1 MKFAIASLLVLI
13 MGSSTLASPVDPWDA
28 MVLSFGSTYY
38 ERTVFAPMLSHLP
51 VYIIYTWPE
60 EPAVS
65 GFECAVEVMGA
76 SNSLL
81 STTSFPM
88 PSIDVGDKN
97 PTRQTYNFIVGY
109 SEPMVTQGLTVLAT
123 LDLFYLDTAPLALM
137 LGESNP
143 SSLDEGYPAI
153 LLPDGSERSVW
164 IENCACV
171 NQDCCGIETEETS
184 FGTVK
189 SLFR

>member
-1 MKFAIASLLVLI
+1 MPDDPASTVKARESLSGSASPGKRPQAPG
-13 MGSSTLASPVDPWDA
+13 MGSSVSPWARTFNSRRTGQDFPDP
-28 MVLSFGSTYY
+28 
-38 ERTVFAPMLSHLP
+38 P
-51 VYIIYTWPE
+51 
-60 EPAVS
+60 
-65 GFECAVEVMGA
+65 ECAVEVMGA
-76 SNSLL
+76 TNSLL

-97 PTRQTYNFIVGY
+97 PVSHVYNFIVGY

-153 LLPDGSERSVW
+153 LLPDGSVRSVW

-171 NQDCCGIETEETS
+171 NQDCCDIETEETS